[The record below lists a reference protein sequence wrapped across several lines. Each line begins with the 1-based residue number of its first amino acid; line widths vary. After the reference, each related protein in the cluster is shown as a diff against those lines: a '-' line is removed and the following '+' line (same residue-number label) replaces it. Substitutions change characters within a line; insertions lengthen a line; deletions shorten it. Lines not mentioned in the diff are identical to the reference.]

1 MALLGGIRL
10 ADNFSATK
18 MPQGAA
24 SAWAALDG
32 LEFTGAGYKPL
43 LYVGNQLVNGTNY
56 WFIAE
61 QSIYYSEVERHI
73 VKLAVREFKQKIDSK
88 DDEFETVYK
97 LVPHS
102 ITILFLNTGA

>member
-43 LYVGNQLVNGTNY
+43 LYIGNQLVNGTNY

-61 QSIYYSEVERHI
+61 QTIYRKSA
-73 VKLAVREFKQKIDSK
+73 VKALCFSCGDETAKKQLAK
-88 DDEFETVYK
+88 
-97 LVPHS
+97 
-102 ITILFLNTGA
+102 TILFFYNFVVSYSK

>member
-24 SAWAALDG
+24 SAWVALDG

-43 LYVGNQLVNGTNY
+43 LYVGNQPVNGVNY

-61 QSIYYSEVERHI
+61 QTIYYSEVERHV
-73 VKLAVREFKQKIDSK
+73 VKLAVREFKQKIDGK

-102 ITILFLNTGA
+102 ITILF

>member
-56 WFIAE
+56 CLLLSRLFT
-61 QSIYYSEVERHI
+61 I
-73 VKLAVREFKQKIDSK
+73 VKWSAILSSLLYANLNRKLTVKMTNLKQFTSLYLTQSQ
-88 DDEFETVYK
+88 F
-97 LVPHS
+97 
-102 ITILFLNTGA
+102 FF

>member
-61 QSIYYSEVERHI
+61 QTIYYSEVERHI
-73 VKLAVREFKQKIDSK
+73 VKLAVRELIENFNQEKHR
-88 DDEFETVYK
+88 T
-97 LVPHS
+97 
-102 ITILFLNTGA
+102 